1 MGQVSPPFLVP
12 CLAPGIGVTYPHI
25 FSIPSFGGR
34 VRVLLVCP
42 IPLEYSSCR
51 AALSLRDTPAVQGCR
66 AARGFAGNADV
77 MSVESGPAK
86 ARAAACTVAAISQF
100 QPDLVVDTGTC
111 GALDGEMIVSTIV
124 LGMSC
129 LEYDI
134 SGYGLPNRVIP
145 EMKLPSVF
153 DLFPR
158 REGQSLARTLAEHGK
173 DHGLHVRTGIQACG
187 EFFIQSAQVRESL
200 HAVSGAIA
208 CSWETAGVFVAALR
222 SSIPPLSIRVVSD
235 LGDED
240 ALRDFRRNARRCS
253 QGLYRFI
260 GDSLESGWFVKVYD
274 QWRQSP
280 RGHGDRLPQKVLP

>member
-1 MGQVSPPFLVP
+1 M
-12 CLAPGIGVTYPHI
+12 
-25 FSIPSFGGR
+25 
-34 VRVLLVCP
+34 RVLLVCP
-42 IPLEYSSCR
+42 IPLEYSTCKT
-51 AALSLRDTPAVQGCR
+51 ALSLREAAAVMGCR
-66 AARGFAGNADV
+66 SARGYAGNADV
-77 MSVESGPAK
+77 IAVESGPAK
-86 ARAAACTVAAISQF
+86 ARAAASTAAAILQF

-111 GALDGEMIVSTIV
+111 GALDGEMIVSAIV
-124 LGMSC
+124 LGTSC

-158 REGQSLARTLAEHGK
+158 QEGQALARALVEQGR
-173 DHGLHVRTGIQACG
+173 DHGLHVRAGIQACG
-187 EFFIQSAQVRESL
+187 EFFIQSAQARESL

-222 SSIPPLSIRVVSD
+222 SRIPPLSLRAVSD
-235 LGDED
+235 LGDQD

-260 GDSLESGWFVKVYD
+260 GDSLESAWFEKVYE
-274 QWRQSP
+274 QWTRVP
-280 RGHGDRLPQKVLP
+280 HGQVDRLPQRVLP

>member
-1 MGQVSPPFLVP
+1 LPIPTFF
-12 CLAPGIGVTYPHI
+12 PGHCVGV
-25 FSIPSFGGR
+25 R

-42 IPLEYSSCR
+42 IPLEYTSCR
-51 AALSLRDTPAVQGCR
+51 AALSLRDAEPVLGCR
-66 AARGFAGNADV
+66 VARGFAGPVDV

-86 ARAAACTVAAISQF
+86 ARTAASTVAAIMQF

-111 GALDGEMIVSTIV
+111 GALDAEMIVGTIV
-124 LGMSC
+124 LGTSC

-134 SGYGLPNRVIP
+134 SGYGLPSRVIP

-153 DLFPR
+153 ELFAR
-158 REGQSLARTLAEHGK
+158 RDGQALARALTEEGR

-200 HAVSGAIA
+200 RAVSGAVA
-208 CSWETAGVFVAALR
+208 CSWETAGVFVASLR
-222 SSIPPLSIRVVSD
+222 SRIPPLSVRIVSD

-253 QGLYRFI
+253 HGLYHFI
-260 GDSLESGWFVKVYD
+260 GDAFQSGWFVSVYEE
-274 QWRQSP
+274 WKRSA
-280 RGHGDRLPQKVLP
+280 RGHADRLPRRVLP

>member
-1 MGQVSPPFLVP
+1 
-12 CLAPGIGVTYPHI
+12 
-25 FSIPSFGGR
+25 
-34 VRVLLVCP
+34 
-42 IPLEYSSCR
+42 
-51 AALSLRDTPAVQGCR
+51 
-66 AARGFAGNADV
+66 

-86 ARAAACTVAAISQF
+86 AREAASTVAAISQF

-153 DLFPR
+153 ELFPR
-158 REGQSLARTLAEHGK
+158 REGQKLVRAFTELGK
-173 DHGLHVRTGIQACG
+173 DGGMHVRTGIQACG

-200 HAVSGAIA
+200 QAVSGAIA
-208 CSWETAGVFVAALR
+208 SSWETAGVFVAALR
-222 SSIPPLSIRVVSD
+222 ARIPPMSIRVVSD

-240 ALRDFRRNARRCS
+240 ALLEFRRNARRCS
-253 QGLYRFI
+253 QGLYRFLRAC
-260 GDSLESGWFVKVYD
+260 LESGWFAAVYE
-274 QWRQSP
+274 QWKQAP
-280 RGHGDRLPQKVLP
+280 RGQVDRLPTRVLP

>member
-1 MGQVSPPFLVP
+1 
-12 CLAPGIGVTYPHI
+12 
-25 FSIPSFGGR
+25 

-51 AALSLRDTPAVQGCR
+51 AALALRDAPAIAGCR
-66 AARGFAGNADV
+66 VARGRSGNVDI

-86 ARAAACTVAAISQF
+86 ARAATSTVAAIGQF

-111 GALDGEMIVSTIV
+111 GALDGEIIVSTVV
-124 LGMSC
+124 LGTSC

-134 SGYGLPNRVIP
+134 SGYGLPYRIIP

-158 REGQSLARTLAEHGK
+158 REGQNLSRAFTEQGR
-173 DHGLHVRTGIQACG
+173 DHGLQVRTGIQACG

-200 HAVSGAIA
+200 RTMSGAIA

-222 SSIPPLSIRVVSD
+222 SRIPPLSIRVVYA

-260 GDSLESGWFVKVYD
+260 GNSLESGWLMKVYE
-274 QWRQSP
+274 QWKLAP
-280 RGHGDRLPQKVLP
+280 RGHADRLPQRVLP